1 MISVDLARRLRD
13 VGLRWTPAR
22 GDRFVVVDRDM
33 DEDVFV
39 LSDMTV
45 ELHQL
50 PEGDLIGFN
59 GTTEW
64 ALDAVEPDDAL
75 WLPHEEQLRALLG
88 ATFVR
93 LERDNATWL
102 VRIRVGETDFEARSL
117 EAADAYGFALA
128 FLISGEDFSRGA

>member
-1 MISVDLARRLRD
+1 MISVELARRLRD
-13 VGLRWTPAR
+13 GGLRWTPTR

-75 WLPHEEQLRALLG
+75 WLPHEDQLRSLLG

-93 LERDNATWL
+93 LERDGSQCV
-102 VRIRVGETDFEARSL
+102 VRIRVGATEFDARA
-117 EAADAYGFALA
+117 EDAADAYGLALA
-128 FLISGEDFSRGA
+128 FLITGEDLRTGA